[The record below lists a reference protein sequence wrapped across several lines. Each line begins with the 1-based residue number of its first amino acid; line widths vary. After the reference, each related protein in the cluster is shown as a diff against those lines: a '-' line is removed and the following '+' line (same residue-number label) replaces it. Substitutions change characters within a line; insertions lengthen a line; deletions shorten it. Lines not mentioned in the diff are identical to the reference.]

1 MSGFGTLYQ
10 VDDATR
16 FHFSACKSR
25 SDWYKVLGMIEKR
38 DGLPSAELGDTI
50 AVWRQILEHQLGPL
64 YRFLQGEFNS
74 LVDMA
79 ESGDPHMFFAGRAL
93 VVEASAELSRV
104 SEMSLKQSF
113 SFDTDNFVSQAI
125 TSLPEF
131 KRFLIQAAA
140 ANRAVVGLWH

>member
-1 MSGFGTLYQ
+1 MSGLGTLYQ

-38 DGLPSAELGDTI
+38 DGLPSAELGDAI
-50 AVWRQILEHQLGPL
+50 SAWRQLLEHQPGPL
-64 YRFLQGEFNS
+64 YRFFHGEFNS

-93 VVEASAELSRV
+93 VVEASAELSSV
-104 SEMSLKQSF
+104 SERSLKQSF
-113 SFDTDNFVSQAI
+113 SFEKYNAVSQAI
-125 TSLPEF
+125 SSLSEL
-131 KRFLIQAAA
+131 KRFLIQSVA

>member
-1 MSGFGTLYQ
+1 MSGFGTVYQ
-10 VDDATR
+10 VDDVTR

-38 DGLPSAELGDTI
+38 DGLPSADLGDAI
-50 AVWRQILEHQLGPL
+50 AVWRQILEHQPSPL
-64 YRFLQGEFNS
+64 YRFFQGEFNS

-79 ESGDPHMFFAGRAL
+79 ESGDPHMFFSGRAL
-93 VVEASAELSRV
+93 VAQASVELASV

-113 SFDTDNFVSQAI
+113 SFETDYFVSQAI
-125 TSLPEF
+125 SSLAEL
-131 KRFLIQAAA
+131 KRFLIQAVA